1 MAYNDFTEMPVWQ
14 LAMDIVGDIY
24 LLTEK
29 LPKKE
34 DYALCGQMRDAAIS
48 IAGNIAEGFGRWHKR
63 DKINFYFYSRGS
75 ACEERSHLLCG
86 NKAGYFTSEEIFL
99 ISNKCKQVVE
109 ELNKIIKGLNL
120 NSQPKPQSQ
129 PLK

>member
-14 LAMDIVGDIY
+14 LAMEIVGDIY
-24 LLTEK
+24 SLTEK
-29 LPKKE
+29 LPKRE
-34 DYALCGQMRDAAIS
+34 DYALCGQMRDAAVS

-75 ACEERSHLLCG
+75 TCEERSHLISG
-86 NKAGYFTSEEIFL
+86 NKVGYFTSEEIL
-99 ISNKCKQVVE
+99 PISNKCKQVVE

-120 NSQPKPQSQ
+120 NSQPQ
-129 PLK
+129 P